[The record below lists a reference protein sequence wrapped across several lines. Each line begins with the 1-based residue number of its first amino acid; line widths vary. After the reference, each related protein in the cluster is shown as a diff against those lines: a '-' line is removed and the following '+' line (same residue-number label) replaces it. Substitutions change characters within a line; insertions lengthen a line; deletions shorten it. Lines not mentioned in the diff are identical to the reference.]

1 MKTLESYITE
11 GGFFKNV
18 KAELVKP
25 KNIQELEE
33 LIKDTIAKHGPN
45 CDLNFI
51 DVSALDSLSGVF
63 YNSPFNGDISNWDVS
78 NVKNMTGMF
87 QYSKFNGDISKW
99 NVSKV
104 ETMIEMFEQSEFN
117 GDISN
122 WDVSNVS
129 YLGRLFKDS
138 KLEKLNKLPSWYK

>member
-1 MKTLESYITE
+1 MKTLESYISE
-11 GGFFKNV
+11 SKNGFFKNV
-18 KAELVKP
+18 SPTLVKP

-99 NVSKV
+99 NVS
-104 ETMIEMFEQSEFN
+104 
-117 GDISN
+117 
-122 WDVSNVS
+122 NVKEHYFTFS
-129 YLGRLFKDS
+129 ICGIQEKYKAKFK
-138 KLEKLNKLPSWYK
+138 